1 MFVCL
6 VAMSAAC
13 VGATIF
19 DVCATVDV
27 VDEAF
32 IDEFKSELYAHAL
45 ESRTEPGVLRFDI
58 FENADNKAEFTL
70 REQYA
75 SQAAYDV
82 HKETDAFKQFV
93 AWITSGAID
102 VTEGCPQQSKVTSDD
117 AVLDVCAL
125 VEVVDE
131 AFIDEFKSELYAHA
145 LASRTEPGVLRFDV
159 FENA

>member
-58 FENADNKAEFTL
+58 FENVDNKAEFTL

-75 SQAAYDV
+75 SQADYDV
-82 HKETDAFKQFV
+82 HKETDAFKQFI
-93 AWITSGAID
+93 AMKISGAID
-102 VTEGCPQQSKVTSDD
+102 VTVGCPQQSKVILDD
-117 AVLDVCAL
+117 ATTVG
-125 VEVVDE
+125 
-131 AFIDEFKSELYAHA
+131 A
-145 LASRTEPGVLRFDV
+145 LAIQECGSSSTVVARDATVDLPEV
-159 FENA
+159 F